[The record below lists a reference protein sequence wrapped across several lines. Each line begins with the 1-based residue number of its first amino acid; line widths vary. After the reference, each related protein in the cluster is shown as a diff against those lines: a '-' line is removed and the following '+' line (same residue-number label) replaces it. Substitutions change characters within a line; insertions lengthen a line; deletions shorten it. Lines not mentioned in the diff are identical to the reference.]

1 MSVRPVLVALP
12 ALLLAA
18 LPLMAQTAPDTPLRI
33 GTREAP
39 PFAMKAADG
48 TWQGISIDF
57 LHLLAEDAAFDFE
70 LVETDLEGMIRNV
83 ADGDLDAS
91 IAAMTVTL
99 ARERVVDFSHP
110 FFVSGLGVAIAS
122 EPGSAWFA
130 VLDALT
136 SRDFLATI
144 GVLTGMLTLVGV
156 LVWLAERRGNPGEFE
171 PDRARGIFSGV
182 WWAAVTMTTVG
193 YGDKTPHSVAGRLL
207 GLVWMFS
214 ALILTAL
221 IVAQLS
227 AAITNHRIA
236 GTISSPADLARRQVG
251 YVRDAASLDDLR
263 ALGAR
268 PAPFAGVPEGFEA
281 LRDGA
286 ITAFVHDEPILI
298 WMAATSDAIEVTPMR
313 FAPQTYAMALP
324 ANSPIRE
331 SLNRA
336 ILEILDSPEWQGIV
350 RGYLGSDD

>member
-1 MSVRPVLVALP
+1 MRQF
-12 ALLLAA
+12 LLALAA
-18 LPLMAQTAPDTPLRI
+18 LLATALPPMAQTAPDSTIRI

-39 PFAMKAADG
+39 PFAMKTADG
-48 TWQGISIDF
+48 SWQGISID
-57 LHLLAEDAAFDFE
+57 LLDRIAADAMFEFE
-70 LVETDLEGMIRNV
+70 LVETDLEGMIRKV

-99 ARERVVDFSHP
+99 DRERVVDFSHP
-110 FFVSGLGVAIAS
+110 FFLSGLGVAVATV
-122 EPGSAWFA
+122 PGSALFA
-130 VLDALT
+130 VLEALT
-136 SRDFLATI
+136 SRDFLVTI
-144 GVLTGMLTLVGV
+144 GLLTGLLSLVGF

-171 PDRARGIFSGV
+171 PDRARGIFSGI

-193 YGDKTPHSVAGRLL
+193 YGDKTPVSVLGRLL

-221 IVAQLS
+221 IIAQLS

-236 GTISSPADLARRQVG
+236 GTISSPADLARQQVG

-268 PAPFAGVPEGFEA
+268 PTPFAGVREGFEA
-281 LRDGA
+281 LRDGR

-298 WMAATSDAIEVTPMR
+298 WMAATTDTVEVTPIR
-313 FAPQTYAMALP
+313 FAPQNYAIVLP
-324 ANSPIRE
+324 EDSPFRE
-331 SLNRA
+331 EINQA
-336 ILEILDSPEWQGIV
+336 ILEILDSVEWPGIV
-350 RGYLGSDD
+350 RSYLGSGG